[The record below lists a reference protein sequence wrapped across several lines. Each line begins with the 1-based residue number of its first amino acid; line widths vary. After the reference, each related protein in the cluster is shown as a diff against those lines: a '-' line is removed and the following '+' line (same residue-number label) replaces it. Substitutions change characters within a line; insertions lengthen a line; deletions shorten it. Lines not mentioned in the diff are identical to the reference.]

1 MQRRDGMRI
10 RSINAEKMGLS
21 NRLTLLNLIRT
32 TPGVSRRELARLAG
46 LDPSTVTK
54 IIASLL
60 EKGLVIEHGVRDA
73 DHPGRKSIMLRVHRD
88 AAVALIAEIG
98 VEKTRIAKGF
108 LDASFEVLD
117 EFDTPPKEEDF
128 FSVFAG
134 SLQTNAFSFPHTAYC
149 ALSVAVPGMVE
160 WGSNVLRSLP
170 HMGWKNV
177 DFEARLGK
185 LLPEMGLPVFTANE
199 AKLSLIAEMFRNV
212 GVSGLHSGVYVYL
225 SQGVGGAILMGDKII
240 HGLSNTAGEL
250 GHMTV
255 DPRGP
260 LCHCGNRGCF
270 ETFVSI
276 DTVVKN
282 YECRGRTLPCNDFR
296 GKFRSL
302 LRLFSEG
309 DHEATEVLDEM
320 GDFLSTGIANL
331 VNILNPDFVMLGGMG
346 SVLPAS
352 FVAGIAEDVAKK
364 APGAASAGFLLTTAS
379 LGIESAALEGATLMA
394 MNHYVKKAVK

>member
-1 MQRRDGMRI
+1 MRI

-73 DHPGRKSIMLRVHRD
+73 DHPGRKSIMLRVYRS

-98 VEKTRIAKGF
+98 VERTRIAKGF

-117 EFDTPPKEEDF
+117 EFDTPLDEDAF
-128 FSVFAG
+128 FSAFAG
-134 SLQTNAFSFPHTAYC
+134 NLRTKAFSFPHAEYC

-177 DFEARLGK
+177 DFEARLGEF
-185 LLPEMGLPVFTANE
+185 LPEMDLPVFTANE
-199 AKLSLIAEMFRNV
+199 AKLSLIAEMFRNG
-212 GVSGLHSGVYVYL
+212 GVSRLHSGVYVYL

-240 HGLSNTAGEL
+240 HGLSNTAGEI

-255 DPRGP
+255 DPSGP

-276 DTVVKN
+276 DTVVRN
-282 YECRGRTLPCNDFR
+282 FENLGGSLPGSDFR
-296 GKFRSL
+296 GKFRAL
-302 LRLFSEG
+302 LRLFQEG
-309 DHEATEVLDEM
+309 NDGARRVLDEM
-320 GDFLSTGIANL
+320 GEFLATGIANL
-331 VNILNPDFVMLGGMG
+331 VSILNPDFIMLGGMG
-346 SVLPAS
+346 SILPSS
-352 FVAGIAEDVAKK
+352 FVADVGDAVAKK
-364 APGAASAGFLLTTAS
+364 TPVAISPDFLLTTAS

-394 MNHYVKKAVK
+394 MNHYVKKAVQ

>member
-1 MQRRDGMRI
+1 MRI

-54 IIASLL
+54 IIAALL

-88 AAVALIAEIG
+88 AAVALVAEIG

-117 EFDTPPKEEDF
+117 EFDTPLDEDAF
-128 FSVFAG
+128 FSSFAG
-134 SLQTNAFSFPHTAYC
+134 SLRTKALSFTHTAYC

-177 DFEARLGK
+177 DFEARLK
-185 LLPEMGLPVFTANE
+185 ALLPEMELPVFTANE
-199 AKLSLIAEMFRNV
+199 AKLSLIAEMFRNG
-212 GVSGLHSGVYVYL
+212 GVSRLHSGVYVYL

-240 HGLSNTAGEL
+240 HGLSNTAGEI

-255 DPRGP
+255 DPSGP

-276 DTVVKN
+276 DTVVRN
-282 YECRGRTLPCNDFR
+282 YEKPGDSLPGNDFR
-296 GKFRSL
+296 EKFRAL
-302 LRLFSEG
+302 LGLFQEG
-309 DHEATEVLDEM
+309 NEGARRVLEEM
-320 GDFLSTGIANL
+320 GGFLATGIANL
-331 VNILNPDFVMLGGMG
+331 VSILNPDFIMLGGMG
-346 SVLPAS
+346 SILPPS
-352 FVAGIAEDVAKK
+352 FVVDVEEAVAQKT
-364 APGAASAGFLLTTAS
+364 PGATSSDFLLTTAS

-394 MNHYVKKAVK
+394 MNHYVKKAVQ

>member
-1 MQRRDGMRI
+1 MRI

-54 IIASLL
+54 IITSLL

-73 DHPGRKSIMLRVHRD
+73 DHPGRKSIMLRVYRD

-117 EFDTPPKEEDF
+117 EFDTPPKEDEF

-134 SLQTNAFSFPHTAYC
+134 SLRKKAFSFPHTAYC

-185 LLPEMGLPVFTANE
+185 LLPEMELTVFTANE
-199 AKLSLIAEMFRNV
+199 AKLSLIAEMFRNG

-240 HGLSNTAGEL
+240 HGLSNTAGEI

-255 DPRGP
+255 DPSGP

-276 DTVVKN
+276 DTVVRN
-282 YECRGRTLPCNDFR
+282 FENLGASLPGSDFR
-296 GKFRSL
+296 EKFRAL
-302 LRLFSEG
+302 LRLFQEG
-309 DHEATEVLDEM
+309 NDAARRVLEEM
-320 GDFLSTGIANL
+320 GDFLATGIANL
-331 VNILNPDFVMLGGMG
+331 VSILNPDFIMLGGMG
-346 SVLPAS
+346 SILPPS
-352 FVAGIAEDVAKK
+352 FVAGVGENVAKK
-364 APGAASAGFLLTTAS
+364 TPGATSPDFLLTTAS

-394 MNHYVKKAVK
+394 MNHYVKKAVQ

>member
-1 MQRRDGMRI
+1 MRI

-60 EKGLVIEHGVRDA
+60 EKGLVVEHGVRDA
-73 DHPGRKSIMLRVHRD
+73 DHPGRKSIMLRVHRE

-98 VEKTRIAKGF
+98 VEKTRIATGF

-117 EFDTPPKEEDF
+117 EFDTPPEENAF
-128 FSVFAG
+128 FSAFTA
-134 SLQTNAFSFPHTAYC
+134 SLRSKAFGFEHPEYC
-149 ALSVAVPGMVE
+149 ALSVSVPGMVE
-160 WGSNVLRSLP
+160 WGSNVLRYLP
-170 HMGWKNV
+170 HMGWRNV
-177 DFEARLGK
+177 DFEARLGH
-185 LLPEMGLPVFTANE
+185 LLPEMHLPVFTANE
-199 AKLSLIAEMFRNV
+199 AKLSLIAEMFQNG
-212 GVSGLHSGVYVYL
+212 GVSRLHSGVYVYL

-255 DPRGP
+255 DPSGP

-282 YECRGRTLPCNDFR
+282 YERRGAMLPNDDFR

-309 DHEATEVLDEM
+309 NVHAREILDDM
-320 GDFLSTGIANL
+320 GRSLSTGIANL
-331 VNILNPDFVMLGGMG
+331 VNILNPDFIMLGGMG
-346 SVLPAS
+346 SILPPS
-352 FVAGIAEDVAKK
+352 FVAVLAEEVAKK
-364 APGAASAGFLLTTAS
+364 APGAASPAFLLTAAS
-379 LGIESAALEGATLMA
+379 LGIESAAMEGATLMA
-394 MNHYVKKAVK
+394 MNHFVKKAIK

>member
-1 MQRRDGMRI
+1 MRI

-73 DHPGRKSIMLRVHRD
+73 DHPGRKSIMLRVYRS

-117 EFDTPPKEEDF
+117 EFDTPLDEDAF
-128 FSVFAG
+128 FSVFAE
-134 SLQTNAFSFPHTAYC
+134 SLRTKVFSFPHTEYC
-149 ALSVAVPGMVE
+149 ALSVSVPGMVE

-177 DFEARLGK
+177 DFEARLGEF
-185 LLPEMGLPVFTANE
+185 LPEMVLPVFTANE
-199 AKLSLIAEMFRNV
+199 AKLSLIAEMFRNC
-212 GVSGLHSGVYVYL
+212 GVSRLHSGVYVYL

-240 HGLSNTAGEL
+240 HGLGNTAGEI

-255 DPRGP
+255 DPSGP

-282 YECRGRTLPCNDFR
+282 FESLGNSLPGSDFR
-296 GKFRSL
+296 EKFRAL
-302 LRLFSEG
+302 LGLFQDG
-309 DHEATEVLDEM
+309 NDGARHILDEM
-320 GDFLSTGIANL
+320 GEFLATGIGNL
-331 VNILNPDFVMLGGMG
+331 VSILNPDFIMLGGMG
-346 SVLPAS
+346 SILPPS
-352 FVAGIAEDVAKK
+352 FVAKVGDAVEKKTPVATS
-364 APGAASAGFLLTTAS
+364 PDFLLTTAS

-394 MNHYVKKAVK
+394 MNHYVKKAVQ

>member
-1 MQRRDGMRI
+1 MRI

-60 EKGLVIEHGVRDA
+60 EKGLVVEQGVRDA
-73 DHPGRKSIMLRVHRD
+73 DHPGRKSIMLRVHRE

-98 VEKTRIAKGF
+98 VEKTRIATGF

-117 EFDTPPKEEDF
+117 EFETPPEENAF
-128 FSVFAG
+128 FAAFAA
-134 SLQTNAFSFPHTAYC
+134 SLQSKAFCSNHPDYC

-160 WGSNVLRSLP
+160 WGSNVLRYLP

-177 DFEARLGK
+177 DFEARLGHM
-185 LLPEMGLPVFTANE
+185 LPQMHIPVFTANE
-199 AKLSLIAEMFRNV
+199 AKLSLIAEMFQNG
-212 GVSGLHSGVYVYL
+212 GVSRLHSGVYVYL

-255 DPRGP
+255 DPSGP

-276 DTVVKN
+276 DKVVKN
-282 YECRGRTLPCNDFR
+282 YERRGSVLPNSDFR

-309 DHEATEVLDEM
+309 SDEAREVLGEM
-320 GDFLSTGIANL
+320 GRFLSTGIANL
-331 VNILNPDFVMLGGMG
+331 VNILNPDFIMLGGMG
-346 SVLPAS
+346 SVLPAP
-352 FVAGIAEDVAKK
+352 FVAGIAEEVAKR
-364 APGAASAGFLLTTAS
+364 APGAASPAFLLTTAS

-394 MNHYVKKAVK
+394 MNHFVKKAIL